1 MSNEVYIDGDLITY
15 PCAAAA
21 KNEPLEVAQHWA
33 DNVMKQILG
42 KTGAASYK
50 LFLNGKGNHRY
61 AIYPDYKG
69 NRTAPKPDHLE
80 PLRQYLAQEWK
91 AVFTEDME
99 TDDMLGIELTNNPE
113 TGIIASFDKDLLQVP
128 GNHYNW
134 KKDLWKEVSPL
145 EGLQTFYA
153 QLIAGDGAD
162 NIPSYDG
169 KVRQAIPKFIQEL
182 QSPLFEMTKATEMY
196 NYCADIYQR
205 DYFTMER
212 NAQLLYI
219 LRKKG
224 EYWQSP
230 YEKSKDVLKESTSL
244 S

>member
-21 KNEPLEVAQHWA
+21 KNEPLDVAQHWA
-33 DNVMKQILG
+33 DNVMRQILD
-42 KTGAASYK
+42 KTGAVSYK

-61 AIYPDYKG
+61 EIYPEYKG

-80 PLRQYLAQEWK
+80 PLRQHLATEWK
-91 AVFTEDME
+91 AVFSEGME
-99 TDDMLGIELTNNPE
+99 TDDMLGIELTNNRE
-113 TGIIASFDKDLLQVP
+113 FGIIASFDKDLLQVP
-128 GNHYNW
+128 GRHFNW

-145 EGLQTFYA
+145 EGVQTFYA

-169 KVRQAIPKFIQEL
+169 KFRQSIPKFIQAL
-182 QSPLFEMTKATEMY
+182 QSPLYEMTSELEMY
-196 NYCADIYQR
+196 HHCLETYGLDRQ
-205 DYFTMER
+205 TMER

-230 YEKSKDVLKESTSL
+230 YAKSNAALNESTNPS
-244 S
+244 